1 MYTTISPKVR
11 VLINLI
17 YLFAHDHS
25 TKVRGLSYSLIY
37 NCPSCAN
44 ISFAIF
50 MADTAFIIFL
60 FQVVLLLRFVWANSW
75 QYYRYIFRT
84 LYSWW
89 HCSYISYTMSMAIW
103 SLFHCA
109 CLNEEICWQIAAK
122 SESHNGGAYKF
133 TRVRQ
138 SYSVYLLILLNSVW
152 TR

>member
-17 YLFAHDHS
+17 CLFAHDHS
-25 TKVRGLSYSLIY
+25 TKVRGHSHSLIY

-50 MADTAFIIFL
+50 MADTAFVIFL
-60 FQVVLLLRFVWANSW
+60 FQVVLFLRFVWANSR

-89 HCSYISYTMSMAIW
+89 HCSYISYAMSMAIW
-103 SLFHCA
+103 SLSHIDVKYA
-109 CLNEEICWQIAAK
+109 TEIYDT
-122 SESHNGGAYKF
+122 SYNT
-133 TRVRQ
+133 TRVSWAGNFRTI
-138 SYSVYLLILLNSVW
+138 V
-152 TR
+152 